1 MRMRRN
7 LESLSFR
14 FLSRCLR
21 TATAFKVDQHNA
33 NEQEE
38 RVTNLLDQHVKVLW
52 DFWCEAC
59 YKITPSVKDQA
70 EA

>member
-7 LESLSFR
+7 FESLSFR

-21 TATAFKVDQHNA
+21 TATAFKIDQQNA
-33 NEQEE
+33 REQEDLS
-38 RVTNLLDQHVKVLW
+38 TNLLDQHVEVLW

-59 YKITPSVKDQA
+59 YKITLSVKDQA